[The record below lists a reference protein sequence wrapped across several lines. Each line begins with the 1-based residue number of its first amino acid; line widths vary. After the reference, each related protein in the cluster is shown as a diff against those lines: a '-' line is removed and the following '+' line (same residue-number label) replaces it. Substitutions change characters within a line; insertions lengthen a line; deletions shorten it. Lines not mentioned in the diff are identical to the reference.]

1 MNFDKDNLSDQNTA
15 PSPWYNI
22 YNKGRVDIGNET
34 GNMQIISLNSEGMH
48 KLVNSWLKTAVSSL
62 SEEEKQQLKDK
73 LK

>member
-1 MNFDKDNLSDQNTA
+1 MDFEKDDLSEQNTA

-22 YNKGRVDIGNET
+22 YSKGRVDIGIES
-34 GNMQIISLNSEGMH
+34 GNMRIISLNSKAMH
-48 KLVNSWLKTAVSSL
+48 KLVDSWLKTAVSSL